1 MIIRIIAIGKLRE
14 KYWQDGVADYVR
26 RLERYARVEI
36 IEIPDVRVPENASP
50 ADEAKVIAKEGN
62 AILERLKRHTGIV
75 VALDRHGKTPDSLEL
90 AGWLEKQ
97 ILDGQ
102 KEIAWI
108 IGGPLGLGEHV
119 ISRADLVLSF
129 SRLTFPHQMMRL
141 MLLEQIYRSFRIIY
155 REPYH
160 K

>member
-1 MIIRIIAIGKLRE
+1 VIITIIAVGKLRE
-14 KYWQDGVADYVR
+14 TYWQNGVADYVK
-26 RLERYARVEI
+26 RLQPYARVEI

-50 ADEAKVIAKEGN
+50 ADKAKVVAKEGGV
-62 AILERLKRHTGIV
+62 ILERLKRHIGIV

-97 ILDGQ
+97 MLDGQ

-108 IGGPLGLGEHV
+108 IGGPLGLAEQV
-119 ISRADLVLSF
+119 TSRADLVLSF
-129 SRLTFPHQMMRL
+129 SRLTFPHQMARL
-141 MLLEQIYRSFRIIY
+141 MLLEQIYRSFRIIHHA
-155 REPYH
+155 PYH

>member
-1 MIIRIIAIGKLRE
+1 MIIRIIAVGKLRE
-14 KYWQDGVADYVR
+14 TYWHGGVADYAR
-26 RLERYARVEI
+26 RLQPYARVEI

-50 ADEAKVIAKEGN
+50 ADEAKVVAKEGDV
-62 AILERLKRHTGIV
+62 ILERLRRHTGIV

-97 ILDGQ
+97 MLDGQ

-108 IGGPLGLGEHV
+108 IGGPLGLAEQV

-129 SRLTFPHQMMRL
+129 STLTFPHQMARL
-141 MLLEQIYRSFRIIY
+141 MLLEQIYRSFRIIHH
-155 REPYH
+155 EPYH